1 MSGYTLVLPFDT
13 DDPEFVR
20 GFEVGRLWERMKLTP
35 EPFEETV
42 HSTNAEMVMRMAE
55 AQKRLVSGTE
65 LDDMW
70 MTVSFGEAPDAG

>member
-20 GFEVGRLWERMKLTP
+20 GFEVGRLWEKMKLTP

-42 HSTNAEMVMRMAE
+42 HSTEALFAVFADSDLERQAQRMQE
-55 AQKRLVSGTE
+55 AAV
-65 LDDMW
+65 
-70 MTVSFGEAPDAG
+70 

>member
-1 MSGYTLVLPFDT
+1 
-13 DDPEFVR
+13 
-20 GFEVGRLWERMKLTP
+20 MKLTP